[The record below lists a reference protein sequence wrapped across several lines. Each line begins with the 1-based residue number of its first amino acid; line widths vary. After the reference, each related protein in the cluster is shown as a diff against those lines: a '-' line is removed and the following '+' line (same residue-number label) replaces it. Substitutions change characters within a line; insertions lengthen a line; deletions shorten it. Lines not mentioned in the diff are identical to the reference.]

1 MKGVVLVLGLVI
13 IGGALLIALRM
24 VVGTWQIAATRKSE
38 AALTGAKDYRGL
50 AEEYRRLAEMA
61 VTAQEHTDLRLGQ
74 VTSQID
80 HMRDQLDSVQR
91 ILKDVE

>member
-1 MKGVVLVLGLVI
+1 MKGLVTVLALVI

-24 VVGTWQIAATRKSE
+24 VVGTWQIATTRRSE
-38 AALTGAKDYRGL
+38 AALTGDKDYRGL

-61 VTAQEHTDLRLGQ
+61 ITAQDHTDLRLGQ

-80 HMRDQLDSVQR
+80 HVRDQLDSVQR

>member
-1 MKGVVLVLGLVI
+1 MKGLVTVLALVI

-24 VVGTWQIAATRKSE
+24 VVGTWQIATTRRSE
-38 AALTGAKDYRGL
+38 AALTGDKDYRGL
-50 AEEYRRLAEMA
+50 ADEYRRLAEMA
-61 VTAQEHTDLRLGQ
+61 ITAQDHTDLRLGQ

-80 HMRDQLDSVQR
+80 HVRDQLDSVQR

>member
-1 MKGVVLVLGLVI
+1 MKGLVTVLALVI

-24 VVGTWQIAATRKSE
+24 VVGTWQIATTRRSE
-38 AALTGAKDYRGL
+38 AALTGDKDYRGL
-50 AEEYRRLAEMA
+50 ADEYRRLAEMA
-61 VTAQEHTDLRLGQ
+61 ITAQDHTDLRLGQ

-80 HMRDQLDSVQR
+80 HVRGQLDSVQR

>member
-1 MKGVVLVLGLVI
+1 MKGLVVVLALLILG
-13 IGGALLIALRM
+13 GGVLIALRM

-38 AALTGAKDYRGL
+38 AALTGDKDYRGL
-50 AEEYRRLAEMA
+50 ADEYRRLAEMA

-74 VTSQID
+74 VTTQID
-80 HMRDQLDSVQR
+80 QVRGQLESVQR